1 MSRGPCIVP
10 PNIRG
15 LPLLDDMIAAAEHFR
30 GKANAASQT
39 AIVECLL
46 NKGFGFNAITDYLPD
61 IMRHLGDEVEDQVA

>member
-1 MSRGPCIVP
+1 
-10 PNIRG
+10 
-15 LPLLDDMIAAAEHFR
+15 MIAAAEHFR